1 MKEQALDLLEA
12 GYRSAVSRE
21 IEGRTV
27 FMFRDS
33 DAASAVGLSTATR
46 DTPEART
53 YRQVMESLLDSGA
66 VAIPPI
72 RAQESVGVT
81 FYVITE
87 HGIDMLREAGRI
99 EQS

>member
-1 MKEQALDLLEA
+1 
-12 GYRSAVSRE
+12 
-21 IEGRTV
+21 
-27 FMFRDS
+27 
-33 DAASAVGLSTATR
+33 
-46 DTPEART
+46 
-53 YRQVMESLLDSGA
+53 MESLLDSGA

-99 EQS
+99 EHG